1 MSIPSEIKDRI
12 IATADELYEQSGRES
27 MPTVD
32 AVRRAAKVD
41 MNSASA
47 VMREWR
53 KRLTAQAAPVAV
65 AIPEPVA
72 KAASVA
78 TAALWKAAQDVAGEA
93 LQAAAAAWETERV
106 EMEQM
111 RQEMSQAFELQAEES
126 ASEIEELTEQIRS
139 GQEALQ
145 AQLDRRYDAEKALET
160 ERAEHQQTRSDL
172 AVAAERST
180 HLLDQVEGQK
190 AQVVALQAAAEAQAK
205 KVEALSRD
213 LSASQQ
219 TAAEQA
225 GSLKSLK
232 EQLEESRSERTAAV
246 AQLDEL
252 RTALATATAS
262 LKAVTDQVE
271 RQATELASAR
281 AEAQQAVTQ
290 AAELRGQLAAIEKAQ
305 AADKNRTADKRDG

>member
-12 IATADELYEQSGRES
+12 IATADELYEQSDRES

-72 KAASVA
+72 KAASAA
-78 TAALWKAAQDVAGEA
+78 TAALWRAAQDVAGEA
-93 LQAAAAAWETERV
+93 LQAATSAWEKERA
-106 EMEQM
+106 ELEQQ
-111 RQEMSQAFELQAEES
+111 RQEVAVAFD
-126 ASEIEELTEQIRS
+126 
-139 GQEALQ
+139 LQ
-145 AQLDRRYDAEKALET
+145 AQEADTEIEGLTELVKRLTTQVEAQTDQRNEAERTLEA
-160 ERAEHQQTRSDL
+160 ERTSHQQTRADL
-172 AVAAERST
+172 AVATERTT
-180 HLLDQVEGQK
+180 HLLAQVEGQT
-190 AQVVALQAAAEAQAK
+190 AQVVALQAAGERAAAQTDVLRGELA
-205 KVEALSRD
+205 A
-213 LSASQQ
+213 AQQ
-219 TAAEQA
+219 TAAEQS
-225 GSLKSLK
+225 GSLKNLQQ
-232 EQLEESRSERTAAV
+232 QLADMRDERTAAV

-281 AEAQQAVTQ
+281 AETQQAVTQ
-290 AAELRGQLAAIEKAQ
+290 AAELRGQLAALEKIQ
-305 AADKNRTADKRDG
+305 ATKKRDG